1 MSRLNLRLASI
12 IAIITAMC
20 ITGCGQQ
27 QEPVLSTNNQ
37 QLAQVDSPESNV
49 SRPNILLVMA
59 DDMGWTDIGSFGSEI
74 DTPNLDI
81 LAQQGVKFTDFH
93 VSVSCSPTRS
103 MLLSGN
109 DNHVAGL
116 GNMAEL
122 MTENQSGQPGYEGH
136 LNDRVASL
144 AEVLR
149 GGGYHTYI
157 SGKWH
162 LGHKPGTLPFNR
174 GFERSFSMLV
184 GGASHWADMLGILP
198 MDHPAKYSMNG
209 KELNELPDDFY
220 SSRSYA
226 DFLMESIR
234 ENRGDGKPFLAYL
247 AFTAVHDPV
256 HVPEPW
262 LSKYRGNYDDGYE
275 ALRVRRWEA
284 AKRVGVVRQ
293 DAELTGRHPLVK
305 PWDELSED
313 ERALEVRGMEVYA
326 GMLEA
331 MDYQYGRVVDFL
343 KDIGEYDN
351 TVIIFLS
358 DNGANPT
365 YSEQYPGVA
374 GSEFMDQ
381 FDNSLDDI
389 GNPGSNYAYGT
400 GFASGS
406 SGPLDKFKIT
416 VSEGGIRS
424 PLLISGPGIEGDRQ
438 IDAFAYVT
446 DIMPTI
452 LDITGVDHVT
462 EFEGRK
468 IEPMRGR
475 SMVGLLDGTKE
486 TIYGDTEFVGGEMG
500 GDKWMR
506 QGDFKAVQVS
516 VPFGSGE
523 WQLFDVVKD
532 PGESKDLS
540 QSMPEKLETLK
551 TAWDQYAKNVGVV
564 PMN

>member
-1 MSRLNLRLASI
+1 
-12 IAIITAMC
+12 
-20 ITGCGQQ
+20 
-27 QEPVLSTNNQ
+27 
-37 QLAQVDSPESNV
+37 
-49 SRPNILLVMA
+49 
-59 DDMGWTDIGSFGSEI
+59 
-74 DTPNLDI
+74 
-81 LAQQGVKFTDFH
+81 
-93 VSVSCSPTRS
+93 

-122 MTENQSGQPGYEGH
+122 LTENQVGHPGYEGY

-149 GGGYHTYI
+149 SGGYHTYI

-162 LGHKPGTLPFNR
+162 LGHKPGTLPFDR

-198 MDHPAKYSMNG
+198 EDHPAPYSMNG
-209 KELNELPDDFY
+209 KKLDALPDDFY

-226 DFLMESIR
+226 DFLMDSIR

-262 LSKYRGNYDDGYE
+262 LSKYRGDYDDGYE
-275 ALRVRRWEA
+275 ALRIRRWEA
-284 AKRVGVVRQ
+284 AKKIGVVPQ
-293 DAELTGRHPLVK
+293 HAELSDRHPLVK
-305 PWDELSED
+305 AWDDLSDE
-313 ERALEVRGMEVYA
+313 ERALEARGMEVYA

-331 MDYQYGRVVDFL
+331 MDYEYGRVVDFL

-365 YSEQYPGVA
+365 YSEQYPGVV
-374 GSEFMDQ
+374 EQNFMDQ
-381 FDNSLDDI
+381 FDNALDNVGD
-389 GNPGSNYAYGT
+389 PGSNYAYGT
-400 GFASGS
+400 GFSSGS
-406 SGPLDKFKIT
+406 SGPLDKFKLT

-424 PLLISGPGIEGDRQ
+424 PLLISAPGIEGNRQ
-438 IDAFAYVT
+438 VDAFAYVT

-452 LDITGVDHVT
+452 LEITGVDHVT

-475 SMVGLLDGTKE
+475 SMLGLLDGSKE
-486 TIYGDTEFVGGEMG
+486 TIYGKTEFVGGEMG

-516 VPFGSGE
+516 APFGSGE
-523 WQLFDVVKD
+523 WQLFNVAKD

-540 QSMPEKLETLK
+540 GSMPEKLEALK
-551 TAWDQYAKNVGVV
+551 TAWDQYAMDVGVV
-564 PMN
+564 PMD